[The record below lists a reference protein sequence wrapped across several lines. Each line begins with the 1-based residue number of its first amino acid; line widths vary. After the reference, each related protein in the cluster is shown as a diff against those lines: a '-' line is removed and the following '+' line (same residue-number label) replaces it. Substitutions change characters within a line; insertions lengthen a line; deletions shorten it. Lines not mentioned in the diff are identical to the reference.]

1 MSYSIYYCHA
11 VFFVVDYLAAA
22 APFFRQPAAPIDPD
36 FQHGCSQSAFRSI
49 FGGPGWLALLPG
61 LLLLPGRP
69 AASSGGWLLLGR
81 AAAAGAA
88 GAADGARRGGRPV
101 LLKLPHAVSTALV
114 R

>member
-61 LLLLPGRP
+61 LLLLPGRRGQRP
-69 AASSGGWLLLGR
+69 AR
-81 AAAAGAA
+81 VAGCCW
-88 GAADGARRGGRPV
+88 GGRP
-101 LLKLPHAVSTALV
+101 LLGLLGLLMARGAVGG
-114 R
+114 RCC